1 MEPITPYFRRNN
13 MKAIETTATVTTD
26 GKITVRVPPD
36 IPPGEH
42 KIVLVIDEQA
52 AADWKRLPLKFSAYP
67 VGLVKESFT
76 FRREDLYGND

>member
-1 MEPITPYFRRNN
+1 VKT
-13 MKAIETTATVTTD
+13 IETRVTVTAD
-26 GKITVRVPPD
+26 GKVTLQLPPD

-42 KIVLVIDEQA
+42 KIVLVIDEQSV
-52 AADWKRLPLKFSAYP
+52 ADWKRLPLKFSAYP

>member
-1 MEPITPYFRRNN
+1 
-13 MKAIETTATVTTD
+13 MKTIETRVTVTAD
-26 GKITVRVPPD
+26 GKVTLQLPPD

-42 KIVLVIDEQA
+42 KIVLVIDEQSV
-52 AADWKRLPLKFSAYP
+52 ADWKRLPLKFSAYP